1 MNIVQVHISKA
12 EALPKY
18 KLSATGPAN
27 NARSALV
34 GRPMARRLYHVYVSG
49 PQMHPGSGT
58 CVETSL
64 WKELASWQV
73 GT

>member
-1 MNIVQVHISKA
+1 MHIVRVHISKA
-12 EALPKY
+12 GALPKY
-18 KLSATGPAN
+18 KLSATDPAN
-27 NARSALV
+27 NAHSALV
-34 GRPMARRLYHVYVSG
+34 GRPTARRLYHVYVSG
-49 PQMHPGSGT
+49 SQTHLGSGT